1 MAKDH
6 ALKMQLIN
14 NIYLFTASCNIHL
27 KKGTGGNKSKRGK
40 GVLLSRL
47 QNIAEA
53 TPPTRNRKEKKK
65 LTTQVRC
72 EQ

>member
-1 MAKDH
+1 MQTLKD
-6 ALKMQLIN
+6 
-14 NIYLFTASCNIHL
+14 IYLFTTSCNI
-27 KKGTGGNKSKRGK
+27 KYATYIVDWRIDIKAAREG

-53 TPPTRNRKEKKK
+53 TPPARNRKEGKKP
-65 LTTQVRC
+65 TTLVCC